1 MLRKIPAVSLTGH
14 LSRDPF
20 LDTLVFQPFV
30 AILVTISRC
39 VHTIP
44 TDRELREWARVR
56 TTDSQSTPF
65 TIAHRKILP
74 DSALPAEVD

>member
-44 TDRELREWARVR
+44 KDRELGIER
-56 TTDSQSTPF
+56 TGESSYSSFSVDPF
-65 TIAHRKILP
+65 HHCAP
-74 DSALPAEVD
+74 ENPA